1 MNDIEILEELLAEGF
16 SAMCPLEAEAIENL
30 IKEYKDVNKE
40 VLHWIDQYNLLK
52 DKISK
57 YKKQLDLD
65 FVEENY
71 IPKSKLKNVK
81 NYIENK
87 MDIVDNP
94 TICGDEE
101 DTITELPI
109 SLCLY
114 NEDLRKLLELLED

>member
-1 MNDIEILEELLAEGF
+1 MNDIDRIKDLKKYIIFANKQGNFSNDADYKWHKELAD
-16 SAMCPLEAEAIENL
+16 MIENL
-30 IKEYKDVNKE
+30 IKEYKELKE
-40 VLHWIDQYNLLK
+40 
-52 DKISK
+52 KISK
-57 YKKQLDLD
+57 YEKQLDLD
-65 FVEENY
+65 YVEENY

>member
-1 MNDIEILEELLAEGF
+1 MNDIEILELFIKSIRSDLAEE
-16 SAMCPLEAEAIENL
+16 SEDNQETAHAIENL
-30 IKEYKDVNKE
+30 IKENKE
-40 VLHWIDQYNLLK
+40 LK
-52 DKISK
+52 EKQK
-57 YKKQLDLD
+57 EYEKQLDLD
-65 FVEENY
+65 YVKENY

-109 SLCLY
+109 SLSLY
-114 NEDLRKLLELLED
+114 NEDLRSLLELLEC